1 MREGRRER
9 VHRIGGEPD
18 DRDDQQ
24 KRGQLRP
31 LSQEAKTVPHA
42 RLLAGRPLLP
52 ARPNDKERR
61 DEDPVRGRVEREGGR
76 DPEVVHRQRRTSGP
90 ERAGQVEG
98 HRVQRHGR
106 GHLVPPHER
115 DDQRLLR
122 RRREG
127 ADDAEAE
134 RVGDHDP
141 RCREASPRQRREPG
155 RQHDGEALGDQQ
167 QLAAVEPVGEA
178 PGPRRQHQDRDEL
191 GEAEDAEQQRRVR
204 QPVDQQ
210 RRGEVLE
217 PRPARRERV
226 ADEVRS
232 EIAPPDDP
240 PDRPRTGYPLVSI
253 FHRRPG
259 HGAITTRAG
268 RDDA

>member
-24 KRGQLRP
+24 ECGQLRP
-31 LSQEAKTVPHA
+31 LSQEAETVPRA

-76 DPEVVHRQRRTSGP
+76 DPEVVHRQRCTRRP
-90 ERAGQVEG
+90 ERAG
-98 HRVQRHGR
+98 
-106 GHLVPPHER
+106 
-115 DDQRLLR
+115 
-122 RRREG
+122 G

-191 GEAEDAEQQRRVR
+191 REVEDAEQQRRVR

-232 EIAPPDDP
+232 EIALPDDP

-253 FHRRPG
+253 FHTVPATARLLP
-259 HGAITTRAG
+259 APAETTRE
-268 RDDA
+268 